1 MEFSGTSV
9 IEGASPASTWLILS
23 DPVAIAEVVPG
34 CKFIAPADEVGD
46 PTSYTPPTAAT
57 FPEASPEVVEAR
69 AFEPGVEYVALLSV
83 GVGSIKPTFE
93 ASITIEERDYPRMRA
108 SADGQGGDS
117 AFETTSSMEMS
128 ETASGVEIDWHADVD
143 ISGRLAQM
151 GGSVLD
157 PVADR
162 VVNRFF
168 DQMEERMQRVE
179 EAAS

>member
-9 IEGASPASTWLILS
+9 IEGASADNTWLILS

-46 PTSYTPPTAAT
+46 ASSYVPPDLAT
-57 FPEASPEVVEAR
+57 FPEASPEEVEAR
-69 AFEPGVEYVALLSV
+69 AFVPGKEYVAVLSV

-93 ASITIEERDYPRMRA
+93 ATIVIEERDYPVMRA
-108 SADGQGGDS
+108 GGEGQGGDS
-117 AFETTSSMEMS
+117 AFSMDSRMEMR
-128 ETASGVEIDWHADVD
+128 ETAGGVEIDWEADVD

-151 GGSVLD
+151 GGAVLD
-157 PVADR
+157 PVANR
-162 VVNRFF
+162 LVNKFF
-168 DQMEERMQRVE
+168 DQMEARMQKV

>member
-9 IEGASPASTWLILS
+9 IEGASPDNTWLILS

-34 CKFIAPADEVGD
+34 CKFIAPADEVDD
-46 PTSYTPPTAAT
+46 PGSYSPPKAAT
-57 FPEASPEVVEAR
+57 FPDASPEEVEAR
-69 AFEPGVEYVALLSV
+69 AFEPGREYVALLSV

-93 ASITIEERDYPRMRA
+93 ASVVIEEREFPRMRA
-108 SADGQGGDS
+108 TAEGQGGDS
-117 AFETTSSMEMS
+117 AFETTSAMEMR
-128 ETASGVEIDWHADVD
+128 ETGDGVEIDWEANVD

-162 VVNRFF
+162 IVSKFF
-168 DQMEERMQRVE
+168 DQMEERMQKV
-179 EAAS
+179 EAAT